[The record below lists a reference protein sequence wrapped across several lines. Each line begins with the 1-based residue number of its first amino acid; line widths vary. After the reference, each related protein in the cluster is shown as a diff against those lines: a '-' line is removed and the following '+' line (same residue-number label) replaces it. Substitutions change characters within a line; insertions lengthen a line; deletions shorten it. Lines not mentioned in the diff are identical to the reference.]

1 MAGRRLLLL
10 VAILMGLTALA
21 ASVAPRDPTPE
32 RRNSAQA
39 PPSPTATPAP
49 AASEARVLRRT
60 LSAGEGARRR
70 DIRLRVG
77 DTLELIVRGDLVD
90 SVQLGD
96 LGVEAIDPEAPA
108 LFALRL
114 ETAGTHPIRLLGAER
129 DLGRLLIAAPDVSAR
144 ARPR

>member
-21 ASVAPRDPTPE
+21 ASVAPRDPARE

-49 AASEARVLRRT
+49 AASDARVLRRT

-70 DIRLRVG
+70 DIRVRVG
-77 DTLELIVRGDLVD
+77 DTLALTVRGDVVD

-96 LGVEAIDPEAPA
+96 LAVEAVDPEAPA
-108 LFALRL
+108 FFELRA
-114 ETAGTHPIRLLGAER
+114 ETPGTHPIRLLGAER
-129 DLGRLLIAAPDVSAR
+129 ELGRLLIAAPGVSAR
-144 ARPR
+144 AQPR

>member
-32 RRNSAQA
+32 RRNAAQA
-39 PPSPTATPAP
+39 PPSPTPTPAP
-49 AASEARVLRRT
+49 VASSARVLRRT
-60 LSAGEGARRR
+60 LSADEGARRR

-77 DTLELIVRGDLVD
+77 DTLELTVRGEVVD

-96 LGVEAIDPEAPA
+96 FGVEAVDPEAPA
-108 LFALRL
+108 LFALRV
-114 ETAGTHPIRLLGAER
+114 ETAGTHPIRLLDAER
-129 DLGRLLIAAPDVSAR
+129 DLGRLLVAAPGVSAR
-144 ARPR
+144 AQPR